1 MFNENY
7 NFQEAAVSSRGV
19 VQQRLLNF
27 RVWGGGVQFSVTVVR
42 FQYNNE
48 IVKNYIFKI
57 LTNEFHLKGSSLE
70 G

>member
-1 MFNENY
+1 M
-7 NFQEAAVSSRGV
+7 
-19 VQQRLLNF
+19 
-27 RVWGGGVQFSVTVVR
+27 QFSVTVVR